1 MKDYYTQQLILMDSI
16 DQTLDDMLAVAR
28 YDYPVIKRTT
38 DIEVQLVEQQCRE
51 MVESI
56 HRKMRMI
63 GIL

>member
-28 YDYPVIKRTT
+28 YNYPVIKRTT